1 MEGDFK
7 QDMEG
12 DLLSSAGQVRSR
24 SGLVQVW
31 FSLQPKFNSF
41 ELDSEVGRLVAFNS
55 DFTLG
60 TKLLNFVH
68 KPAYLGLFQ
77 RICDYD
83 EPQNGDEAS
92 PNRARGKLEDTK
104 KTYIDMAL
112 NFDENSTPT
121 FSLRN
126 QKNFKIEML
135 TSRM

>member
-1 MEGDFK
+1 MLIYNTFG
-7 QDMEG
+7 
-12 DLLSSAGQVRSR
+12 SIP
-24 SGLVQVW
+24 
-31 FSLQPKFNSF
+31 FSPFASIFHFMQTFS
-41 ELDSEVGRLVAFNS
+41 
-55 DFTLG
+55 
-60 TKLLNFVH
+60 
-68 KPAYLGLFQ
+68 GLFQ
-77 RICDYD
+77 RICHYD

-121 FSLRN
+121 FSWRI